1 MIYVTPRTI
10 TDVAIVCDCS
20 PAIQK
25 DYRTHVIV
33 TEPMLGQRGRYILKC
48 NSSMA
53 IAQEERKFR
62 DRIAFDVQ

>member
-1 MIYVTPRTI
+1 
-10 TDVAIVCDCS
+10 
-20 PAIQK
+20 
-25 DYRTHVIV
+25 
-33 TEPMLGQRGRYILKC
+33 MLGQRGRYILKC